1 MGFCMSVYSGYCERS
16 LIPRRVLVC
25 VLPLPEPPTRLP
37 LSEAW
42 MPEKQ
47 DSPQPIH
54 SSPEHDIP
62 KAEEGDR
69 ISRRRADSHSHLP
82 PIAQRASPGGLVTC

>member
-1 MGFCMSVYSGYCERS
+1 MGFFMSVYSGYCERS

-42 MPEKQ
+42 MLLLTTTH
-47 DSPQPIH
+47 PQQP
-54 SSPEHDIP
+54 
-62 KAEEGDR
+62 
-69 ISRRRADSHSHLP
+69 
-82 PIAQRASPGGLVTC
+82 

>member
-1 MGFCMSVYSGYCERS
+1 MGFFMSVYSGYCERS

-37 LSEAW
+37 YPRRGCSC
-42 MPEKQ
+42 
-47 DSPQPIH
+47 SPQPIH